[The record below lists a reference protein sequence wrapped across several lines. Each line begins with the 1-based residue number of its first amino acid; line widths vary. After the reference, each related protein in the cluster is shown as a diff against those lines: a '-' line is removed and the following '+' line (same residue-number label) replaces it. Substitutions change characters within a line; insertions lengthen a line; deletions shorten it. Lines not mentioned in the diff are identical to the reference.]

1 MPRGPYAT
9 EPTARRALCRALKDL
24 EDGKV
29 EDLNRF
35 RAVCYGFNVLL
46 QYFKLEADT
55 RIEAQLEHIRG
66 LLEGRK

>member
-9 EPTARRALCRALKDL
+9 EPSARRALCRHLKAL
-24 EDGKV
+24 EDGTV
-29 EDLNRF
+29 EDLGHF
-35 RAVCYGFNVLL
+35 RAVCYGFATLL

-55 RIEAQLEHIRG
+55 RIEAQLEHIRN